1 MIRKVARPMLAS
13 VYIADGADTLINA
26 QDHAEGA
33 ESVLKRVRT
42 VLPRRYARQLPSDGE
57 LVARVVGGAKVGAGS
72 LLALGKMPRT
82 SAAVLATA
90 SVPTILARHAFWET
104 QDADERKARRSGFIT
119 NVALL
124 GGLFIT
130 TADTSG
136 KPGLKWRAT
145 KAAETA
151 NKKVQHALPTKSE
164 TEKATD
170 KATDSARGF
179 FEDASEKVSEY
190 AHKAQDYVADNKDD
204 WLDTA
209 TSYRDN
215 LIDNATTTATRIS
228 DYVADNKDDWLDT
241 AQDNAKAARK
251 GVVKAASKAQKRAD
265 DALETAEK
273 KSGRGAKKAKKNA
286 EKMQSEADKALKKAK
301 KKVGDLV

>member
-42 VLPRRYARQLPSDGE
+42 VLPRRYARQLPNDGE
-57 LVARVVGGAKVGAGS
+57 LVARVVGGAKVGAGG

-82 SAAVLATA
+82 SAAVLAAT

-104 QDADERKARRSGFIT
+104 QDQDERKARRSGFIT

-130 TADTSG
+130 TADTAG
-136 KPGLKWRAT
+136 KPGMKWRAT
-145 KAAETA
+145 KAAEVA

-170 KATDSARGF
+170 KVTDSARDF

-190 AHKAQDYVADNKDD
+190 AHKAQ
-204 WLDTA
+204 
-209 TSYRDN
+209 
-215 LIDNATTTATRIS
+215 

-301 KKVGDLV
+301 KKVGNLV

>member
-42 VLPRRYARQLPSDGE
+42 VLPRRYARQLPNDGE
-57 LVARVVGGAKVGAGS
+57 LVARVVGGAKVGAGG

-82 SAAVLATA
+82 SAAVLAAT

-104 QDADERKARRSGFIT
+104 QDQDERKARRSGFIT

-130 TADTSG
+130 TADTAG
-136 KPGLKWRAT
+136 KPGMKWRAT
-145 KAAETA
+145 KAAEVA

-164 TEKATD
+164 TEKF
-170 KATDSARGF
+170 TDSARDF
-179 FEDASEKVSEY
+179 FGDASEKVSEY

-204 WLDTA
+204 WIDTA

-215 LIDNATTTATRIS
+215 WIDSATTAATKVT
-228 DYVADNKDDWLDT
+228 DYVSDNKDDWLDT

>member
-42 VLPRRYARQLPSDGE
+42 VLPRRYARQLPNDGE
-57 LVARVVGGAKVGAGS
+57 LVARVVGGAKVGAGG

-82 SAAVLATA
+82 SAAVLAAT

-104 QDADERKARRSGFIT
+104 QDQDERKARRSGFIT

-130 TADTSG
+130 TADTAG
-136 KPGLKWRAT
+136 KPGMKWRAT
-145 KAAETA
+145 KAAEVA

-164 TEKATD
+164 TEKF
-170 KATDSARGF
+170 TDSARDF
-179 FEDASEKVSEY
+179 FGDASEKVSEY

-204 WLDTA
+204 WIDTA

-215 LIDNATTTATRIS
+215 WIDSATTAATKVT
-228 DYVADNKDDWLDT
+228 DYVSDNKDDWLDT

-286 EKMQSEADKALKKAK
+286 EKMQSEADKALKKAQ